1 MYAGTTIRDGS
12 GRFIGVHQKIDRVA
26 RRNIEPIL
34 PDWCDFPD
42 IKNILHFEGKNGP
55 DGVKRK
61 SPAVDEP
68 WHFINPDDP
77 NDTALLEMID
87 GHIGNLARALR
98 TNNSERAAF
107 EAAWMAHAITDGLTP
122 AHHFPLEQA
131 MTELRGGEGLETRTS
146 ILKKNLM
153 KGDNGIELI
162 KNNWKFWG
170 AKGMMTTH
178 VAFEAGVASV
188 VAYPRFKDAIPSD
201 DEILQVKN
209 HGYREYYLDQVHAVA
224 SMKMYDNFS
233 KSGWTTDLAWQTN
246 HELMPI
252 IIKSVMLGWLASIWK
267 LEAEKSES

>member
-26 RRNIEPIL
+26 RRNIKPIL

-98 TNNSERAAF
+98 TSDYRRF
-107 EAAWMAHAITDGLTP
+107 DSGSSFSSGTSY
-122 AHHFPLEQA
+122 
-131 MTELRGGEGLETRTS
+131 GGTS
-146 ILKKNLM
+146 
-153 KGDNGIELI
+153 
-162 KNNWKFWG
+162 
-170 AKGMMTTH
+170 
-178 VAFEAGVASV
+178 
-188 VAYPRFKDAIPSD
+188 R
-201 DEILQVKN
+201 
-209 HGYREYYLDQVHAVA
+209 R
-224 SMKMYDNFS
+224 
-233 KSGWTTDLAWQTN
+233 
-246 HELMPI
+246 
-252 IIKSVMLGWLASIWK
+252 
-267 LEAEKSES
+267 

>member
-34 PDWCDFPD
+34 PDWCNFPD

-87 GHIGNLARALR
+87 GHIGNLARALQ

-107 EAAWMAHAITDGLTP
+107 EAAWM
-122 AHHFPLEQA
+122 
-131 MTELRGGEGLETRTS
+131 
-146 ILKKNLM
+146 
-153 KGDNGIELI
+153 
-162 KNNWKFWG
+162 
-170 AKGMMTTH
+170 
-178 VAFEAGVASV
+178 
-188 VAYPRFKDAIPSD
+188 AYPRFKDAIPSD

-209 HGYREYYLDQVHAVA
+209 HGYREYYLDQVHAD
-224 SMKMYDNFS
+224 S
-233 KSGWTTDLAWQTN
+233 
-246 HELMPI
+246 
-252 IIKSVMLGWLASIWK
+252 IKFLGQFLFCISFVSSHAATRLTYITRI
-267 LEAEKSES
+267 LTRIA